1 MRQGVLGVFKSN
13 VIVQN
18 LIPYLS
24 VLDYIQLRRTQRFPK
39 GLITPAA
46 LFWVRLL
53 QRIRRDFQLSE
64 EVALAF
70 EKLFTETDLFYL
82 TGGYLISVLR
92 GDPFVV
98 GQDIDLCYT
107 QLKVEEITVFSTIQ
121 LMDEFLEY
129 QDYLRGIKSIGFIH
143 GIQFIEHY
151 KGSSIPIDINRFD
164 MNICRNM
171 FHFKEGLKCK
181 ELDLLTHRV
190 GQVDLVEWVGR
201 ILGYFPY
208 ETLKF
213 VYEKLSGRAEKYRS
227 RGFEIKIKIGTK
239 EEVYPLFVVDPDD
252 MPDSLEDNQ
261 NWIFDVMG
269 KHNPDSCVYTKDCK
283 CKRGDQFSRWC
294 SIIHACDC
302 EHHMAFLKEYKEQW
316 SAQRAEKLWK
326 EYQEFW
332 KN

>member
-1 MRQGVLGVFKSN
+1 MQQGVLGVFKSN

-64 EVALAF
+64 EMALAF

-98 GQDIDLCYT
+98 GQDIDLCFSDFDVT
-107 QLKVEEITVFSTIQ
+107 KNTIFNTIENNKLVEYRDNILGIT
-121 LMDEFLEY
+121 
-129 QDYLRGIKSIGFIH
+129 GIGGVH
-143 GIQFIEHY
+143 GIQFIEY
-151 KGSSIPIDINRFD
+151 FSGATIPIAIKRFD

-181 ELDLLTHRV
+181 ELDLLTHMA
-190 GQVDLVEWVGR
+190 GHIDLIEWIR
-201 ILGYFPY
+201 YILGSFAY
-208 ETLKF
+208 ENLKIW
-213 VYEKLSGRAEKYRS
+213 YTKLSGRAEKYRS
-227 RGFEIKIKIGTK
+227 RGFDIKIKIGTK
-239 EEVYPLFVVDPDD
+239 EEVYPLFEADPDD
-252 MPDSLEDNQ
+252 MPESLKDNRS
-261 NWIFDVMG
+261 WRFELMG
-269 KHNPDSCVYTKDCK
+269 KHNPDSCVYTSDCK
-283 CKRGDQFSRWC
+283 CKMGEQFPRWC
-294 SIIHACDC
+294 SIQACDC
-302 EHHMAFLKEYKEQW
+302 EHHKAFLKEYKEKW
-316 SAQRAEKLWK
+316 SSRRAEELWK
-326 EYQEFW
+326 EYQKFW
-332 KN
+332 IKE